1 MNDYLAL
8 LTEIERLESGTKT
21 PEGSLTKPT
30 EGAFVSSVGVLPG
43 HSDDESQRQSSRQEH
58 RPSRSLHLLCA
69 GCKCFF
75 MHEPATL
82 CYWCR
87 AKRDR
92 RPAGEPCEG
101 CGEGCEHCL
110 GDPLIEDGR

>member
-1 MNDYLAL
+1 MTAGDVLAAARALGATVQAVEDRLRIQAPPGALTPELRSALAEQKPAL
-8 LTEIERLESGTKT
+8 LNLLRPAPRL
-21 PEGSLTKPT
+21 
-30 EGAFVSSVGVLPG
+30 
-43 HSDDESQRQSSRQEH
+43 
-58 RPSRSLHLLCA
+58 RPLHLLCA
-69 GCKCFF
+69 GCQRFF

-87 AKRDR
+87 SKRDG

-110 GDPLIEDGR
+110 GEPLIEDDR